1 VPGLLE
7 FKPADRPNAAII
19 FWSFRLMVGIGF
31 LMLGIGLWSLWAR
44 WRGRLFESRW
54 LHRMAVAM
62 GPAGFVAIL
71 SGWVTTEV
79 GRQPFTVYGLLR
91 TADSIAPIGL
101 PGVATSFAVFAV
113 VYFVV
118 FGSGVMILLR
128 MMARPPQSGEADPT
142 HEPIRTAG
150 LMPGPVL
157 GVEPQ
162 RQPGE

>member
-1 VPGLLE
+1 
-7 FKPADRPNAAII
+7 
-19 FWSFRLMVGIGF
+19 MVGISL
-31 LMLGIGLWSLWAR
+31 LMLAIGLWSLSAR

-54 LHRMAVAM
+54 LHRVAVAM

-71 SGWVTTEV
+71 CGWVTTEV

-101 PGVATSFAVFAV
+101 PGVATSLAVFAV

-118 FGSGVMILLR
+118 FGSGVIILLR
-128 MMARPPQSGEADPT
+128 MMARPPEPGEPEPT

-150 LMPGPVL
+150 LVPGLAL
-157 GVEPQ
+157 GEHQ
-162 RQPGE
+162 SQPGE